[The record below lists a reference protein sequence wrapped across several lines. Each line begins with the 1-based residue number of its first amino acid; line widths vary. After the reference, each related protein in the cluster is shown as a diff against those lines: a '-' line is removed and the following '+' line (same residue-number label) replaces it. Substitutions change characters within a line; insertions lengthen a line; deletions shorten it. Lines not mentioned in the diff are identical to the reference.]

1 MLELIIYIRIFNNY
15 LKIEYKIE
23 TRFIQSKIP
32 TKMSKISMH
41 NINMCIRNA
50 FVTIVKNNDDLL
62 DSYLECYKNNTIIKQ
77 INRNKHHWF
86 IGNVTNNKLLC
97 NNIFESFMDSFRLKY
112 PNMVITGKLYEY
124 VLEYISEPD
133 ETGDDEN
140 EMHTYEQMRILMD
153 DCKND
158 KEILRLYYNEYMVCN
173 TNTFIHD
180 LEQLIECIKQ
190 PKQIGEKQ
198 CEVII
203 CAGCA
208 LM

>member
-1 MLELIIYIRIFNNY
+1 
-15 LKIEYKIE
+15 
-23 TRFIQSKIP
+23 
-32 TKMSKISMH
+32 
-41 NINMCIRNA
+41 
-50 FVTIVKNNDDLL
+50 
-62 DSYLECYKNNTIIKQ
+62 
-77 INRNKHHWF
+77 
-86 IGNVTNNKLLC
+86 
-97 NNIFESFMDSFRLKY
+97 
-112 PNMVITGKLYEY
+112 MVITGKLYEY

-140 EMHTYEQMRILMD
+140 ELYTYEQMKILMD

-173 TNTFIHD
+173 TNTLIHD
-180 LEQLIECIKQ
+180 MEQLIECIKQ
-190 PKQIGEKQ
+190 PKRGGEKQ